1 MSIPEKIQEQV
12 QKLPASLQAEVL
24 HFIEYLLNKEKQQLP
39 RTRVLAVPKAKT
51 KYEGLSEYLS
61 LREKCQEEQD
71 WAELSLAFA
80 MQGMKDEETPVYTT
94 ADLKVVFV

>member
-24 HFIEYLLNKEKQQLP
+24 HFIEYLLIKEKQSKP
-39 RTRVLAVPKAKT
+39 RTKEMVMAEATTNIER
-51 KYEGLSEYLS
+51 LSEYLL
-61 LREKCQEEQD
+61 LREKRREEQD

-80 MQGMKDEETPVYTT
+80 MQGMEDEETPVYTT